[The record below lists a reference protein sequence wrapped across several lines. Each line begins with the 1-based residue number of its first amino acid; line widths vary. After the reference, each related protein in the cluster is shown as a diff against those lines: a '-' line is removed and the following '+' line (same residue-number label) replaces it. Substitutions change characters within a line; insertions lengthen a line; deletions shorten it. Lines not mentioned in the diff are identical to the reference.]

1 MTNPALDSC
10 TIADMDANPDDL
22 LVLLAVS
29 RSAKFTTAAQA
40 LGLNHTTV
48 SRRIA
53 ALEKAL
59 GGRVLV
65 PGRRRLGADGAR
77 RRRPCRW
84 PNRWKLR
91 CARWDRQA
99 GRPTRSPASYA

>member
-1 MTNPALDSC
+1 MPNAAPLMC
-10 TIADMDANPDDL
+10 TIADMNANPDDL

-59 GGRVLV
+59 GGRVL
-65 PGRRRLGADGAR
+65 AR
-77 RRRPCRW
+77 AP
-84 PNRWKLR
+84 
-91 CARWDRQA
+91 AA
-99 GRPTRSPASYA
+99 GN

>member
-1 MTNPALDSC
+1 MTKVAPTMC
-10 TIADMDANPDDL
+10 RIADMNANPDDL

-59 GGRVLV
+59 GGRVLARAT
-65 PGRRRLGADGAR
+65 GGWELTELGA
-77 RRRPCRW
+77 
-84 PNRWKLR
+84 
-91 CARWDRQA
+91 QA
-99 GRPTRSPASYA
+99 VVVAEQVEAAVRALGPSGRPPDPVT

>member
-1 MTNPALDSC
+1 MTNQALDSC
-10 TIADMDANPDDL
+10 KIADMDANPDDL

-29 RSAKFTTAAQA
+29 RSAKFTTAAQV

-59 GGRVLV
+59 GGRVLARAS
-65 PGRRRLGADGAR
+65 GGWELTELGAQAVPAVFTAR
-77 RRRPCRW
+77 
-84 PNRWKLR
+84 
-91 CARWDRQA
+91 AR
-99 GRPTRSPASYA
+99 